1 MTLVSCGAAGAAR
14 LHAVLCYPAAALTAE
29 SCHEIKRFHLSLF
42 DFSFLILIK
51 PVNTI
56 YYLIFFFAFCN
67 YFTLYSTSTVE
78 AKILNKLMVV
88 EETIVWLLY

>member
-1 MTLVSCGAAGAAR
+1 M
-14 LHAVLCYPAAALTAE
+14 HADFCCYPAAVPTAE
-29 SCHEIKRFHLSLF
+29 NCHEIKRFHLSIF
-42 DFSFLILIK
+42 DFFFIILIK

-56 YYLIFFFAFCN
+56 FYLIFFFFPFCN

-88 EETIVWLLY
+88 EETLVWLLY